1 MGKPKYVA
9 YPQILDPSQR
19 TGAIGGLYGQG
30 LEFLNQGADYFTEGA
45 QRFIQPSFDTAF
57 DIMQPFSEQIGPFTQ
72 ASMREIQ
79 RLLPERLAQQE
90 QLFQRQGAFFTP
102 DLQKAQQSIF
112 SEVGQTQ
119 EDFLTKLMFG
129 LTEQGVG
136 LGQNLISQNLQGSQ
150 LGLQAS
156 QLGGTWLDALL
167 QQQFGTERAN
177 VNLENTKIAQDLTKK
192 AQGNAAQRFGSKFFD
207 PLGMGYGDAMFGI
220 DSSASYSPYTYDGS
234 GSGFGSGSGY
244 DFGSLLQKAAP
255 FANFIP
261 GVGPALSAGLSIG
274 GDILSSG
281 GQQSFQDYFSNMMA
295 TNAVQEQLGGGYG
308 SPIMTSAG
316 QGWREY

>member
-1 MGKPKYVA
+1 
-9 YPQILDPSQR
+9 
-19 TGAIGGLYGQG
+19 
-30 LEFLNQGADYFTEGA
+30 
-45 QRFIQPSFDTAF
+45 
-57 DIMQPFSEQIGPFTQ
+57 
-72 ASMREIQ
+72 
-79 RLLPERLAQQE
+79 
-90 QLFQRQGAFFTP
+90 
-102 DLQKAQQSIF
+102 
-112 SEVGQTQ
+112 
-119 EDFLTKLMFG
+119 
-129 LTEQGVG
+129 
-136 LGQNLISQNLQGSQ
+136 
-150 LGLQAS
+150 
-156 QLGGTWLDALL
+156 
-167 QQQFGTERAN
+167 
-177 VNLENTKIAQDLTKK
+177 
-192 AQGNAAQRFGSKFFD
+192 
-207 PLGMGYGDAMFGI
+207 MGYGDAMFGI

-316 QGWREY
+316 QGWRGY